1 MKAEAETPT
10 ARADDTRLPPAL
22 VKLMVVITLGALM
35 VQLDATMTNV
45 AYNTLLKEFDVSL
58 LTVQWVG
65 SGYLLAMA
73 TVIPLTGWAMDRF
86 GARSVWITCLALFLL
101 GSVLCGVAWS
111 AHSLIA
117 FRIVQG
123 LGGGLLLPLGTA
135 VLAQAA
141 GPRRLGR
148 AMAAVG
154 IPAVLAPI
162 LGPVLGGVLVS
173 DLNWRWIFFV
183 NVPICLL
190 AIALS
195 TRSIPAERRPDTR
208 RLDVLG
214 VALLSPAC
222 AVIVYGFTAAGRYV
236 SFADWHAYTP
246 LAIGVVLLLVFAFH
260 VLRTK
265 TEPIIDLRLFKAVR
279 TFTAGTAVLFVGTT
293 ALFGAVA
300 LLPLYYQQLRGYSAL
315 EAGLLLVPQGIGMG
329 LALHFAGKLTDKIAP
344 RPITLFGLLL
354 TAVSTYVYTNL
365 GPHTSLWLISI
376 MLVVGGA
383 GLGAVTVPS
392 MAITVRG
399 LPREMIPRATT
410 ASRIL
415 MQLGGSFGA
424 AVVLIVLQ
432 SRLTT
437 HAEAG
442 HGRITP
448 QGMADSFGVTF
459 WWVLAFALAAVIP
472 ALLLPGKPPSR
483 TAPSAAQQEKRPATS

>member
-1 MKAEAETPT
+1 MKAEAEAAATG
-10 ARADDTRLPPAL
+10 DNRLPPAL

-65 SGYLLAMA
+65 SAYLLAMA
-73 TVIPLTGWAMDRF
+73 TVIPLTGWTMDRY
-86 GARSVWITCLALFLL
+86 GARAVWITCLALFLL
-101 GSVLCGVAWS
+101 GSVLCGAAWS
-111 AHSLIA
+111 AGSLIA
-117 FRIVQG
+117 FRVVQG

-141 GPRRLGR
+141 GPQRLGR
-148 AMAAVG
+148 VMAAVG

-195 TRSIPAERRPDTR
+195 VRSVPAAKRPDTR

-214 VALLSPAC
+214 LALLSPAC
-222 AVIVYGFTAAGRYV
+222 AIIVYGFTSAGRYV
-236 SFADWHAYTP
+236 SFADWHAYVP
-246 LAIGVVLLLVFAFH
+246 LTAGVLLLVVFAVH

-265 TEPIIDLRLFKAVR
+265 TEPIIDLRLFKQVR

-329 LALHFAGKLTDKIAP
+329 AALHVAGKLTDRIAP
-344 RPITLFGLLL
+344 RPITLVGLLL

-365 GPHTSLWLISI
+365 GPHTSLWLISV
-376 MLVVGGA
+376 MLMVGGA

-442 HGRITP
+442 HGQITP
-448 QGMADSFGVTF
+448 AGMADSFDVTF
-459 WWVLAFALAAVIP
+459 WWVLAFAVAAALP
-472 ALLLPGKPPSR
+472 AALLPGKPPAR
-483 TAPSAAQQEKRPATS
+483 PNPVPAQPEQKPATS